1 MLERYQD
8 HDTINLMAQHEQ
20 EIDNLALARKGN
32 SLVPPIR
39 QSTIGLPRIL
49 INRKVGLPRMATCS
63 LIPTTPIYITAPE
76 KGRQMSNQ
84 RLSVLVHLMIAKR
97 RLRT

>member
-63 LIPTTPIYITAPE
+63 LIPTTPIYIIALE
-76 KGRQMSNQ
+76 KRRQMSNQ

>member
-1 MLERYQD
+1 MNLVGDTFLSVGFFAMLFLFGNLDYATVLSIAPYTNEYAL
-8 HDTINLMAQHEQ
+8 TI
-20 EIDNLALARKGN
+20 
-32 SLVPPIR
+32 
-39 QSTIGLPRIL
+39 T
-49 INRKVGLPRMATCS
+49 GLPRMATCS